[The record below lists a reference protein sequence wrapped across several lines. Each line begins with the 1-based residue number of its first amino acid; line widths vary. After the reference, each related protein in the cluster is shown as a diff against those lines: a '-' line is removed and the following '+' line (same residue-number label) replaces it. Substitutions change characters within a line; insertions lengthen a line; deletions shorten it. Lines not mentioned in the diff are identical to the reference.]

1 MVPHV
6 IKAGYCDIYRESRA
20 VKYGAVILKLLVNTP
35 LLGPAFPVLTT
46 EGVFNTAA
54 VGVFNTAALGV
65 LNTAAVGVF
74 NTAAEGVFNTAAA
87 GVFNTAA
94 VGAFNTA
101 VGVSTLQCC
110 RCVEHYRIGVLHG
123 TYTSGIHYL
132 LVPGN
137 SSGTPEAKRHNNG
150 EHTARKFFW
159 DSRGEKAQQWRT
171 HSIL

>member
-54 VGVFNTAALGV
+54 VGVFNTAA
-65 LNTAAVGVF
+65 
-74 NTAAEGVFNTAAA
+74 EGVFNTAAV